1 MKEETTTHIGRGET
15 VVLDIL
21 KFLFPTRKFFTQ
33 VKLTG
38 LVAGRMPKYWNLVGK
53 TTDPPTLSQRQL
65 KETIDIVMATEKND
79 KLMDI
84 VAIRIQ
90 DPHHKGRGYAKHDV
104 IQAELLGAC
113 KIKVCDFNW
122 YECQYIWKDEIN
134 VTTVEEVIE
143 NLRLFKII

>member
-21 KFLFPTRKFFTQ
+21 KFLFPTRQFFSQ

-38 LVAGRMPKYWNLVGK
+38 LVADRKPKEW
-53 TTDPPTLSQRQL
+53 PELSQRQL
-65 KETIDIVMATEKND
+65 KETIDIVMATEKNG

-90 DPHHKGRGYAKHDV
+90 DPHHKGRGSAKHDG
-104 IQAELLGAC
+104 IQGELLQAC
-113 KIKVCDFNW
+113 EIKVCDFNW
-122 YECQYIWKDEIN
+122 YECVQIWDDKVN
-134 VTTVEEVIE
+134 LQTVEEVIAI
-143 NLRLFKII
+143 LRLFNVIPY